1 VQSPGVDI
9 SVDLAE
15 LGGFN
20 YESGLVFAAFAPGS
34 PDAIAR
40 GGRYD
45 EVGATF
51 GRARPATG
59 FTMDLRQLA
68 ALAPREAAAERI
80 LAPALEDPALKEAIA
95 KLREAGNVVVV
106 EMPGTEKHR
115 DELGCERRLEMKEGK
130 WRVT

>member
-1 VQSPGVDI
+1 
-9 SVDLAE
+9 
-15 LGGFN
+15 
-20 YESGLVFAAFAPGS
+20 VFAAFTPGS

-68 ALAPREAAAERI
+68 TLAPRAHADERI
-80 LAPALEDPALKEAIA
+80 LAPALDDASLREAIA
-95 KLREAGNVVVV
+95 KLREAGSIVVV

-115 DELGCERRLEMKEGK
+115 DELGCERKLEMKDGK